1 MRNTTFFVLV
11 LLGLLATAGSVQ
23 GVAEA
28 DEMSEDGD
36 MTDVDYMA
44 KADAFMMS
52 LPDNGFFRMD
62 MQDLMD
68 AVDAGDENLV
78 ILDVRPKSLY
88 DAGHIP
94 DSMNIPDPE
103 IIQSMDMVPT
113 DKKIAVVCQLD
124 TNSAFAVS
132 VLRIFGDRDAWV
144 VVGGVPGWQ
153 DAGGKLVATKM

>member
-1 MRNTTFFVLV
+1 MKNTTLFVLV
-11 LLGLLATAGSVQ
+11 LLGLLAAAGSVQ
-23 GVAEA
+23 GVAEG

-36 MTDVDYMA
+36 MADGHIA

-52 LPDNGFFRMD
+52 LPDNGFYRMD
-62 MQDLMD
+62 MQDLID

-78 ILDVRPKSLY
+78 ILDVRPNSLY

-103 IIQSMDMVPT
+103 IVQSMDMVPT

-132 VLRIFGDRDAWV
+132 VLRIFGDRDAWI
-144 VVGGVPGWQ
+144 VVGGVPGWV
-153 DAGGKLVATKM
+153 DAGRELVATEM